1 MAFGRGRQSESRV
14 RLIAM
19 AFFLLA
25 SCDSSAG
32 SAAGLA
38 AAGAPAM
45 PAAPPQTVTLP
56 ARPPAGPQQ
65 LGMNLGAAT
74 LDYDTTRLYA
84 DVMRTARDFERPA
97 GGAVP
102 VDEQGWPRDDFR
114 VVVWHGIDRMHG
126 RYTLSFQ
133 GRAQVGAEWIG
144 AALSSPLYDAASN
157 TTSLTLDVR
166 DAGAAGLRLSFTDT
180 QRTALSPPRTGVTA
194 VKLMRPTSP
203 GATTSEAPTALFHG
217 PALQLHKRFRVLRF
231 MDFLATN
238 ANQQREWRER
248 PLPAWA
254 SYQRNVEK
262 SGYGWQGSGGPLEHA
277 VELANVVGADAWIN
291 LPVRASDDYVR
302 KVALLLKHGS
312 DGVEPYLTPTTS
324 PRHAPLREDLKIY
337 VEYGNELW
345 NSAGSIFG
353 DAFRY
358 NQERATAEVAAGG
371 SPLAFDGEKNRYYW
385 GWRRVAQR
393 TLEVSRIFREVFGD
407 TAMMTRV
414 RPVFMTHQGN
424 AQEMLAQGIRLLHGY
439 YNNGEGEHVK
449 DPHPPSFWIYG
460 AGGSAYYGPDD
471 EAPGLSAETLWSS
484 GSMDVA
490 HWQKAL
496 ARDADGA
503 AALGVKRVAY
513 EGGPSFDRSGRADAI
528 KEAAARDPRVATALV
543 EHHRAWAALGG
554 DLLVYYKATG
564 DHQWGFTPDVLDVD
578 TAKLRALG
586 QLTSLA
592 PPLEHGAPVPGALD
606 GGAFAYS
613 SVEWEKARRG
623 ARDYSSA
630 PEGFRW
636 GSYTLRASAR
646 APHVVALEVSGAS
659 GDATA
664 GVYWD
669 GILLGTVKLPRGKSR
684 AEVARIEVE
693 PGLHG
698 VIVRAVSGEFTL
710 ERLTVQ

>member
-1 MAFGRGRQSESRV
+1 MAMRRGRTWEP
-14 RLIAM
+14 RLGRWAM
-19 AFFLLA
+19 AVVLLA
-25 SCDSSAG
+25 GCDSSAG
-32 SAAGLA
+32 SAAGIVASTMAAELPA
-38 AAGAPAM
+38 AAP
-45 PAAPPQTVTLP
+45 TVTLP
-56 ARPPAGPQQ
+56 PRPHAEPRQ

-84 DVMRTARDFERPA
+84 DLMRTARDFEQPA

-126 RYTLSFQ
+126 RYTLTFQ
-133 GRAQVGAEWIG
+133 GRAQVSAEWIG
-144 AALSSPLYDAASN
+144 ATLSSPLYDAATN
-157 TTSLTLDVR
+157 TTTLTLDVR
-166 DAGAAGLRLSFTDT
+166 DAGAAGLRLAFMGT
-180 QRTALSPPRTGVTA
+180 QRTALSPPRSGVSA
-194 VKLMRPTSP
+194 VKLMRPTFP

-217 PALQLHKRFRVLRF
+217 PALQLLKRFRVLRF

-238 ANQQREWRER
+238 SSQQREWRDR
-248 PLPAWA
+248 PLPSWP
-254 SYQRNVEK
+254 SFQRHVEK
-262 SGYGWQGSGGPLEHA
+262 DGYGWQGSGGPLEHA
-277 VELANVVGADAWIN
+277 VELANVAGADAWIN
-291 LPVRASDDYVR
+291 IPVRASDDYVR

-312 DGVEPYLTPTTS
+312 DGVDPYPA
-324 PRHAPLREDLKIY
+324 PAAAPVHAPLRQELKIY

-358 NQERATAEVAAGG
+358 NQERAAAEVASGS

-393 TLEVSRIFREVFGD
+393 TVEISRIFREVFGD
-407 TAMMTRV
+407 AAMMTRV

-439 YNNGEGEHVK
+439 HNNGEGEHVK
-449 DPHPPSFWIYG
+449 DAHPPSYWIYG

-471 EAPGLSAETLWSS
+471 EAPGLSAASLWGS
-484 GSMDVA
+484 GSMSVA
-490 HWQKAL
+490 HWQTSL

-503 AALGVKRVAY
+503 AALGVQRVAY
-513 EGGPSFDRSGRADAI
+513 EGGPSFDRNGRADAV
-528 KEAAARDPRVATALV
+528 KETAARDPRLGTALV
-543 EHHRAWAALGG
+543 EHHRAWAAHGG

-564 DHQWGFTPDVLDVD
+564 DHQWGFTPDVLDLD
-578 TAKLRALG
+578 TVKLAALG
-586 QLTSLA
+586 QLPGLTA
-592 PPLEHGAPVPGALD
+592 PLEHGTAVPGALE

-623 ARDYSSA
+623 GRDYSSE
-630 PEGFRW
+630 PDGFRW
-636 GSYTLRASAR
+636 GSYTLRANER
-646 APHVVALEVSGAS
+646 ASRLLALEVSGAS

-669 GILLGTVKLPRGKSR
+669 GVLVGTLKLPRGKSR
-684 AEVARIEVE
+684 AEVARLEVE
-693 PGLHG
+693 PGIHG
-698 VIVRAVSGEFTL
+698 VIVRAIRGDFKL